1 MDMQSAASA
10 FAAAAATFSAVVAI
24 GTLLPA
30 WCTRKAEAEMENEP
44 SRVVVRSSHSR
55 YRRDS

>member
-44 SRVVVRSSHSR
+44 IRVVVRNSR
-55 YRRDS
+55 SRHRRDS